1 MLLNCGA
8 GNIAC
13 TKHFPLKQPI
23 GPRQMENFDAEFRPV
38 RKSQQEVSAN
48 RIIQDIS
55 IDHEQQAF
63 LKKIE
68 LVPAH
73 KELVEAETLQ
83 TVLLPEESNV
93 SGEGRTDN
101 LRKRTYDDSTENG
114 YNLKK
119 VAKLDSSEYSQFR
132 SFLLR
137 QLNNTLPAQEAHLP
151 GFVRDASKEIE
162 RILKQSIIQKE
173 SHSAIVVG
181 PRSHYKTAI
190 IDYHLTLL
198 CRDFEKQFVIVKLNG
213 FIHSEQAAI
222 NSIAFQLEAQLQS
235 LHGNAASGF
244 EISSGSLTEVFEKI
258 LRLIDTTTV
267 QNKTSASSRAEKV
280 SVIFIFDEIDTFAG
294 PVRQTLLYNLFDM
307 VEHARVPVC
316 IIGCT
321 TKMNVVE
328 HLEKRVKSRFSQRI
342 VYVPTINAL
351 ETFRTTIKEQLH
363 VNKDDHCAKNWNE
376 CIHRQ
381 LCDDKSELNRIIKNN
396 FETFRSTAHLMN
408 SLRVLVQKEN
418 SIEGLLN
425 GIQSCRWIHSY
436 NQNQLESSLSAK
448 VKSLS
453 DLELALLIAAGRVSL
468 KTEDNVNFN
477 LAYAEYSN
485 MVKDTNKKMPIIPQA
500 TGTSLMLEST
510 LRVWSK
516 LDVKNVW
523 ENLIDLDFLT
533 EKGSIGLRV
542 SAQAA
547 FQASNYHT
555 TGTIIPFDLR
565 IYQMQ
570 ITLQELRRTV
580 SRSSLYYSWTQL

>member
-1 MLLNCGA
+1 MLITCDA
-8 GNIAC
+8 GIQIRRNEC
-13 TKHFPLKQPI
+13 SLRQSKRPRKMRNLKAEL
-23 GPRQMENFDAEFRPV
+23 GPVP
-38 RKSQQEVSAN
+38 KSQQEVSA
-48 RIIQDIS
+48 RQMTQEIS
-55 IDHEQQAF
+55 VSHEQQAF

-68 LVPAH
+68 LVPTRR
-73 KELVEAETLQ
+73 EPVEPETLQ
-83 TVLLPEESNV
+83 TILLPDESDI
-93 SGEGRTDN
+93 SGGRRAEN
-101 LRKRTYDDSTENG
+101 PHKRSYDDSTEDDQNP
-114 YNLKK
+114 KK
-119 VAKLDSSEYSQFR
+119 AAKARSSEYIQFR
-132 SFLLR
+132 GYLLR
-137 QLNNTLPAQEAHLP
+137 QLNNALPAQEARLP
-151 GFVRDASKEIE
+151 GFIGDASKEVE
-162 RILKQSIIQKE
+162 RILKQSVIQKE
-173 SHSAIVVG
+173 SHSAIIVG

-190 IDYHLTLL
+190 IDHHLTLL

-213 FIHSEQAAI
+213 YIHSEQAAI

-235 LHGNAASGF
+235 LHGNAASNF

-267 QNKTSASSRAEKV
+267 QNKTTASSRAEKV

-342 VYVPTINAL
+342 VYVPTINTL
-351 ETFRTTIKEQLH
+351 ETFKTAIYEQLYVPKVH
-363 VNKDDHCAKNWNE
+363 YCAKKWNE
-376 CIHRQ
+376 CIQKELRG
-381 LCDDKSELNRIIKNN
+381 DKSELNRIIKNN

-408 SLRVLVQKEN
+408 SLRVLIQKEN

-436 NQNQLESSLSAK
+436 NENQLDSSLSAK

-485 MVKDTNKKMPIIPQA
+485 MVKDTNKRMPIIPQA
-500 TGTSLMLEST
+500 SGTSLMLESA

-580 SRSSLYYSWTQL
+580 SRSSMYYSWTQL